1 MSVLEI
7 AVYLGVILGICVSS
21 VVSFITMADMRKCI
35 KEVRQMYF
43 EEHQA
48 VMDFVNSAERSAN

>member
-7 AVYLGVILGICVSS
+7 AVYLGTILGICVSG
-21 VVSFITMADMRKCI
+21 VVSLITMADMRKCI
-35 KEVRQMYF
+35 KEVRQMYL

-48 VMDFVNSAERSAN
+48 VMDFVKSAEKSAN